1 LAPRNVSTA
10 AVAAKMTLGKW
21 AACAMTGVVIAGS
34 LVGYGFYQDVLGI
47 QTAHVDPDGWGD
59 RPAQVDGVNN
69 ILLLG
74 TDERAGEDAA
84 YNDLNGI
91 RPDVLVVVSI
101 DVDQGGVT
109 MVNLPRDTMVDIPP
123 CDPGEEGEGWAGGV
137 DQINHAM
144 TYGGMDCQGN
154 TVETVTGIHLDH
166 LVLVDF
172 AGFEQ
177 IVDSVGGIEMCVP
190 EAIDDPKA
198 HLTLD
203 AGTQRL
209 NGEQALGLA
218 RSRDSTETGSD
229 LGRIEN
235 QQRMMG
241 AILREVTS
249 GDILTSPGNLAGFL
263 DSVTDSLVT
272 DDQFNNAKM
281 AELAAAMREVD
292 LGRMNMVTAP
302 VMDYQPNPDKV
313 ELMEPDAS
321 ELFSAV
327 AAGELTED
335 PEEGSDDSDSSEEES
350 EVEPSDVSLTLLNNT
365 GIDGLGAQVEP
376 LLAAEGF
383 GVVGTGNP
391 ELRAP
396 EATTVYH
403 GAGLDGEAE
412 LLASALTGGAEVVE
426 EPTLGDDLELVMGA
440 DWSGVSGV
448 GGGGDEGSGG
458 SGGDVLDGLE
468 TNSAAADKV
477 SCD

>member
-1 LAPRNVSTA
+1 
-10 AVAAKMTLGKW
+10 M
-21 AACAMTGVVIAGS
+21 
-34 LVGYGFYQDVLGI
+34 
-47 QTAHVDPDGWGD
+47 
-59 RPAQVDGVNN
+59 
-69 ILLLG
+69 
-74 TDERAGEDAA
+74 
-84 YNDLNGI
+84 
-91 RPDVLVVVSI
+91 LVVVSI

-448 GGGGDEGSGG
+448 GGGGGEGSGG
-458 SGGDVLDGLE
+458 P
-468 TNSAAADKV
+468 AATSWTVWRPTARRRTR
-477 SCD
+477 